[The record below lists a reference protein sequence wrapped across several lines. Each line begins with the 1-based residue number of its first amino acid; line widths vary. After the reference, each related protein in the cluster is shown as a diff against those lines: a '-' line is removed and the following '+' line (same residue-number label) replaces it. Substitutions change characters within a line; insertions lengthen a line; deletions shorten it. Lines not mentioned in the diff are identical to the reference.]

1 MTSRK
6 TGEFERIA
14 SFFAPLA
21 ADFPGALGLL
31 DDAAVMRPAE
41 GCQFVVTTDTIVAG
55 VHYIGDEPAG
65 LVAQKLLRVNLSDI
79 AAKGARPVAYTLNI
93 ALPSEID
100 DDWLERFTAGLAAD
114 QRRFGIALAGGDSVS
129 TPGPVTL
136 TITAIGEVAV
146 GAELRRSGAR
156 PGDVV
161 YVTGTIGDG
170 ALGLKVLRGGLTG
183 LSEAHRAAL
192 TDRYRLPQPRVACGP
207 RLVGLAHGSID
218 VSDGLVADLGHVAEV
233 SGVAAVVE
241 AASVPLSAA
250 GAAALALDPALRESV
265 LGGGDDYELLFTAP
279 AEAADRIAALA
290 AELGLPITAI
300 GRIENGR
307 GVRVRDA
314 EGADIQLRVTGFTHG

>member
-55 VHYIGDEPAG
+55 VHYIGDEPPG

-136 TITAIGEVAV
+136 TITAIGEVTV

-170 ALGLKVLRGGLTG
+170 ALGLKVLRGGLAG

-300 GRIENGR
+300 GRIESGR

-314 EGADIQLRVTGFTHG
+314 EGADIQLRVTGFTHR

>member
-1 MTSRK
+1 MASRK

-14 SFFAPLA
+14 TFFAPLA
-21 ADFPGALGLL
+21 AGFPGALGLL

-55 VHYIGDEPAG
+55 VHYIGDEPAD
-65 LVAQKLLRVNLSDI
+65 LVAQKLLRVNLSDV
-79 AAKGARPVAYTLNI
+79 AAMGARPVAYTLNI
-93 ALPSEID
+93 ALPSAID
-100 DDWLERFTAGLAAD
+100 DDWLERFTVGLAAD

-136 TITAIGEVAV
+136 TVTAIGEVAV

-156 PGDVV
+156 PGDVI

-170 ALGLKVLRGGLTG
+170 ALGLKVLRGGLAG
-183 LSEAHRAAL
+183 L
-192 TDRYRLPQPRVACGP
+192 TDVQKDALIERYRLPQPRVACGP
-207 RLVGLAHGSID
+207 RLVGLAHSAID
-218 VSDGLVADLGHVAEV
+218 VSDGLIADLGHIADV

-241 AASVPLSAA
+241 AASVPLSTA
-250 GAAALALDPALRESV
+250 GAAALELDPSLRDAV

-279 AEAADRIAALA
+279 AAAAARLA
-290 AELGLPITAI
+290 SLSAELGLPITAI
-300 GRIENGR
+300 GHIESGR

-314 EGADIQLRVTGFTHG
+314 AGADIALGVTGFTHR